1 MKKVLLAVVIL
12 VGLSTVANAQT
23 SKGTWLLGGGA
34 SFTSQSEGGQSY
46 SDWSISPSIGGF
58 IKNNLAIGALLDING
73 YDGGTSTNINAY
85 VKPYFGGSE
94 TNKWFAIGTIG
105 SISGGGDT
113 NLKYGIGLGN
123 ATFLNKS
130 VALEVSANYSQLNTV
145 VSSSEFA
152 LKVGFQI
159 HFGGK

>member
-34 SFTSQSEGGQSY
+34 SYTSFAGTSQY
-46 SDWSISPSIGGF
+46 TISPNIGGF
-58 IKNNLAIGALLDING
+58 IKDNLAIGAMIDIAGNSDYTATTIG
-73 YDGGTSTNINAY
+73 AY

-94 TNKWFAIGTIG
+94 TNKWFAIGGIASRSYGET
-105 SISGGGDT
+105 SK
-113 NLKYGIGLGN
+113 LAYGIGLGN
-123 ATFLNKS
+123 ASFLNKS
-130 VALEVSANYSQLNTV
+130 VALEVSTNYQKLAEITEG
-145 VSSSEFA
+145 EFS

>member
-34 SFTSQSEGGQSY
+34 AYARYASQST
-46 SDWSISPSIGGF
+46 WSITPNIGGF
-58 IKNNLAIGALLDING
+58 IKDNLAIGAMLDIAG
-73 YDGGTSTNINAY
+73 TDGSTFTTIGAY

-94 TNKWFAIGTIG
+94 TNKWFAIGGIASRSYGET
-105 SISGGGDT
+105 SK
-113 NLKYGIGLGN
+113 LAYGIGLGN
-123 ATFLNKS
+123 ASFLNKS
-130 VALEVSANYSQLNTV
+130 VALEVSTNYQKIADVTEG
-145 VSSSEFA
+145 EFS

>member
-23 SKGTWLLGGGA
+23 SKGTWLLGGSAGY
-34 SFTSQSEGGQSY
+34 SSY
-46 SDWSISPSIGGF
+46 GNSSSWSLSPSVGGF
-58 IKNNLAIGALLDING
+58 VKDNLAIGAELNIQG
-73 YDGGTSTNINAY
+73 FSSTTQTSIGAW

-94 TNKWFAIGTIG
+94 TNKWFAKGMLG
-105 SISGGGDT
+105 SLAWGNESKFAYQVGF
-113 NLKYGIGLGN
+113 GN

-130 VALEVSANYSQLNTV
+130 VALEVSANYAK
-145 VSSSEFA
+145 FA
-152 LKVGFQI
+152 DINDGQFDLKVGFQI